1 MNSAERGIRFITPH
15 YKEKFRLTDGDTI
28 RVTGADGESR
38 EHICRYIDDYH
49 LAVGS
54 SIYHICEYAEMLE
67 HAGRTVIPI
76 RSSLPERCF
85 TVLQSTG
92 GVVAIER
99 GKQGY
104 FPTDNDGDPE
114 TARKAATLLNQKLG
128 VSKAQEAAMA
138 AGSMFGWETPAA
150 DPKNYD
156 AEGNALKPRPKDRG
170 DAR

>member
-1 MNSAERGIRFITPH
+1 MKSAEKGIRFITPD
-15 YKEKFRLTDGDTI
+15 YKEKFRLPDGDTI
-28 RVTGADGESR
+28 RVTSSSGESR
-38 EHICRYIDDYH
+38 EHTCRYIDDYH
-49 LAVGS
+49 LEVGS

-67 HAGRTVIPI
+67 RSKSTVIPI

-92 GVVAIER
+92 GVVALER

-104 FPTDNDGDPE
+104 FPTDNGGDPE

-128 VSKAQEAAMA
+128 VTKAQEAAMA
-138 AGSMFGWETPAA
+138 AGSLFGWATPAA
-150 DPKNYD
+150 DPRNYD
-156 AEGNALKPRPKDRG
+156 AEGYALKPRPKDRG

>member
-1 MNSAERGIRFITPH
+1 
-15 YKEKFRLTDGDTI
+15 
-28 RVTGADGESR
+28 
-38 EHICRYIDDYH
+38 
-49 LAVGS
+49 
-54 SIYHICEYAEMLE
+54 MLE
-67 HAGRTVIPI
+67 HSKSTVIPI

-85 TVLQSTG
+85 TVLQSTS

-104 FPTDNDGDPE
+104 FPTDNGGDPE

-138 AGSMFGWETPAA
+138 AGSMFGWDTPAA

>member
-1 MNSAERGIRFITPH
+1 MKSAEKGIRFITPD
-15 YKEKFRLTDGDTI
+15 YREKFRLSDGDAI
-28 RVTGADGESR
+28 CVTSPSGERR

-49 LAVGS
+49 LEVGS
-54 SIYHICEYAEMLE
+54 GLYHICEYAEMLE
-67 HAGRTVIPI
+67 HSKSTAIPI

-85 TVLQSTG
+85 TVLQTTG
-92 GVVAIER
+92 AVVAIER

-104 FPTDNDGDPE
+104 FPTDNGGDPE

-138 AGSMFGWETPAA
+138 AGSMFGWDTPAA